1 MRLAPQPKR
10 LATRAPWLL
19 LVVSCLLASTASARD
34 DLVLEHLLRE
44 GRDFRVRV
52 RAAEALGRTQSPV
65 ASTALAA
72 ALVDKHPAVRVAA
85 AGALGQLEA
94 ADALPALRLAARDP
108 SPQVA
113 KQARQAIDRIEFALR
128 RAGKGPEPVR
138 PVRYGLLIGELR
150 DRSAAPEAG
159 MLIILANSLDKELR
173 AVDGAA
179 LLEDETALKGKPVYR
194 VDGQIM
200 HTDHAQVDDKLTA
213 HASVALLLMD
223 KGNQTL
229 RIVFRGAATTIED
242 LDRKGV
248 DQQQKVAREAIG
260 RAVRA
265 ALRNAS
271 SAMKEALASKR

>member
-1 MRLAPQPKR
+1 MRAPQRKR
-10 LATRAPWLL
+10 SATRAPWLL
-19 LVVSCLLASTASARD
+19 LIIGCLLAGTASARD

-44 GRDFRVRV
+44 GRDFRVRA

-72 ALVDKHPAVRVAA
+72 ALVDKHPTVRMAA
-85 AGALGQLEA
+85 ASALGQLGA
-94 ADALPALRLAARDP
+94 ADALPALRVTARDP
-108 SPQVA
+108 APQVA
-113 KQARQAIDRIEFALR
+113 KQAREAIARIELALR
-128 RAGKGPEPVR
+128 RAGKGPEVAR

-150 DRSAAPEAG
+150 DRSAEPEEG
-159 MLIILANSLDKELR
+159 MLRILANSLDKELR
-173 AVDGAA
+173 TVDGAA
-179 LLEDETALKGKPVYR
+179 LLEDESALKGKPVYR
-194 VDGQIM
+194 VDGQIVR
-200 HTDHAQVDDKLTA
+200 TDHAQVEDKLTA

-248 DQQQKVAREAIG
+248 DQQQKIAQQAIG

-271 SAMKEALASKR
+271 SAMKEALASKK

>member
-1 MRLAPQPKR
+1 MRLALQPKWF
-10 LATRAPWLL
+10 ATRGAWLL
-19 LVVSCLLASTASARD
+19 LAIGCLLASTASARD
-34 DLVLEHLLRE
+34 DLVLEHFLRE

-52 RAAEALGRTQSPV
+52 RAAEALGRTQSAA
-65 ASTALAA
+65 ASPALAA
-72 ALVDKHPAVRVAA
+72 ALVDKHPAVRMAA
-85 AGALGQLEA
+85 ACALGQLGA
-94 ADALPALRLAARDP
+94 ADALPALRATTRDP
-108 SPQVA
+108 APQVA
-113 KQARQAIDRIEFALR
+113 KQARAAIARIELALQR
-128 RAGKGPEPVR
+128 SGKGSQPAR

-159 MLIILANSLDKELR
+159 MLSILASSLDKELR
-173 AVDGAA
+173 TMDGAA
-179 LLEDETALKGKPVYR
+179 LLDDESALRGKPVYR
-194 VDGQIM
+194 VDGQIV
-200 HTDHAQVDDKLTA
+200 HTDRARVEDKLTA

-223 KGNQTL
+223 KSNQTL

-248 DQQQKVAREAIG
+248 DQQQKIAQEAIG